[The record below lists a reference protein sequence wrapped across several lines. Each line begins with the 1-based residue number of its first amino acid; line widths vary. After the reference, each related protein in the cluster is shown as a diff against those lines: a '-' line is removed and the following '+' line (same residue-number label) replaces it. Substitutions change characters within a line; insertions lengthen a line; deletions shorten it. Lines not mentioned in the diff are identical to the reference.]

1 MPKIK
6 TCKAAAKRFKA
17 TGTGKLM
24 RNKAYGRH
32 RLISKKTKNKRNLR
46 MPAVTDTVPS
56 AARPRL
62 ISRKGKILSEPFTN
76 PVWC

>member
-46 MPAVTDTVPS
+46 MPAVTDATNV
-56 AARPRL
+56 
-62 ISRKGKILSEPFTN
+62 KNMKKILPYM
-76 PVWC
+76 